1 MFREIVLSCCVLGVL
16 PVVAAAAD
24 PGAASGSLTAAQIV
38 EKNVAARGGLSGWRA
53 VKSLSWAGKMEAGGN
68 NRPTL
73 AMPSPDTK
81 TAMPAPRPQ
90 EQLKLPFV
98 LEMQRPRKTRLEIQF
113 AGATAQQVYDGTRGW
128 KVRPFLGRHEVES
141 YTTEELKLAASQAD
155 LDGPLIDYAAKGTS
169 IALAG
174 RETVDGVDAYKLS
187 LTLKDKRVQNVW
199 IDAKT
204 FLEIKMEGEP
214 RRLDGKYHPVWV
226 YLRDYKKVDGLVMP
240 TVYETSVQ
248 GVKSTEKINV
258 EKILVN
264 PRLADARFAQPE

>member
-1 MFREIVLSCCVLGVL
+1 MLRVTVLSCCVLALL
-16 PVVAAAAD
+16 PLVAAAAD
-24 PGAASGSLTAAQIV
+24 PGASSGPLTAAQIV
-38 EKNVAARGGLSGWRA
+38 DRNVAARGGLSGWRA

-73 AMPSPDTK
+73 AMPSPDAK
-81 TAMPAPRPQ
+81 AALPAPRPQ
-90 EQLKLPFV
+90 DQVELPFV
-98 LEMQRPRKTRLEIQF
+98 LEMQRPRKSRLEIQF
-113 AGATAQQVYDGTRGW
+113 AGTTAEQVYDGTQGW
-128 KVRPFLGRHEVES
+128 KVRPFLGRRQVES
-141 YTTEELKLAASQAD
+141 YTAEELKSAASQAD

-199 IDAKT
+199 IDSRT

-214 RRLDGKYHPVWV
+214 RRLDGKAHPVWV

-264 PRLADARFAQPE
+264 PRLADVRFAKPE

>member
-1 MFREIVLSCCVLGVL
+1 MFRVTVLSCCVLGLL
-16 PVVAAAAD
+16 PVVATAAD
-24 PGAASGSLTAAQIV
+24 PGASSGSLTAAQIV
-38 EKNVAARGGLSGWRA
+38 ERNVAARGGLSGWRA
-53 VKSLSWAGKMEAGGN
+53 VKSLSWTGKMEAGGN

-73 AMPSPDTK
+73 AVPSPDK
-81 TAMPAPRPQ
+81 KAAMPAPRPQ
-90 EQLKLPFV
+90 DQVELPFV
-98 LEMQRPRKTRLEIQF
+98 LEMQRPRKSRLEIQF
-113 AGATAQQVYDGTRGW
+113 AGATAQQVYDGTQGW
-128 KVRPFLGRHEVES
+128 KVRPFLGRHQVES
-141 YTTEELKLAASQAD
+141 YTPEELKAAASQAD

-204 FLEIKMEGEP
+204 FLEIRMEGEP

-240 TVYETSVQ
+240 TVFETSVQ

-264 PRLADARFAQPE
+264 PRLADASFAKPE

>member
-1 MFREIVLSCCVLGVL
+1 MFRVTVLSCCVLGLL
-16 PVVAAAAD
+16 PVVATAAD
-24 PGAASGSLTAAQIV
+24 PGASSGSLTAAQIV
-38 EKNVAARGGLSGWRA
+38 ERNVAARGGLSGWRA
-53 VKSLSWAGKMEAGGN
+53 VKSLSWTGKMEAGGN

-73 AMPSPDTK
+73 AVPSPDK
-81 TAMPAPRPQ
+81 KAAMPAPRPQ
-90 EQLKLPFV
+90 DQVELPFV
-98 LEMQRPRKTRLEIQF
+98 LEMQRPRKSRLEIQF
-113 AGATAQQVYDGTRGW
+113 AGATAQQVYDGTQGW
-128 KVRPFLGRHEVES
+128 KVRPFLGRHQVES
-141 YTTEELKLAASQAD
+141 YTPEELKAAASQAD

-240 TVYETSVQ
+240 TVFETSVQ

-264 PRLADARFAQPE
+264 PRLADASFAKPE

>member
-1 MFREIVLSCCVLGVL
+1 MLRVTVLSCCVLGLL
-16 PVVAAAAD
+16 PVVATAAD
-24 PGAASGSLTAAQIV
+24 PGASSGSLTAAQIV
-38 EKNVAARGGLSGWRA
+38 ERNVAARGGLSGWRA
-53 VKSLSWAGKMEAGGN
+53 VKSLSWTGKMEAGGN

-73 AMPSPDTK
+73 AMPSTDK
-81 TAMPAPRPQ
+81 KAAMPAPRPQ
-90 EQLKLPFV
+90 DQVELPFV
-98 LEMQRPRKTRLEIQF
+98 LEMQRPRKSRLEIQF
-113 AGATAQQVYDGTRGW
+113 AGATAQQVYDGTQGW
-128 KVRPFLGRHEVES
+128 KVRPFLGRHQVES
-141 YTTEELKLAASQAD
+141 YTPEELKAAASQAD

-204 FLEIKMEGEP
+204 FLEIRMEGEP

-240 TVYETSVQ
+240 TVFETSVQ

-264 PRLADARFAQPE
+264 PRLADASFAKPE